1 VRGNDVSGDK
11 SSPVK
16 QAPQQ
21 HPPELIH
28 LVERL
33 QTENA
38 VLRERLNRR
47 RCGACGAIQQWR
59 DGDAGPGTDHGNKQT
74 TGGS

>member
-1 VRGNDVSGDK
+1 MRGNEVSGDK

-38 VLRERLNRR
+38 VLRERLKRR
-47 RCGACGAIQQWR
+47 RCGACGALQQWR
-59 DGDAGPGTDHGNKQT
+59 DGDETAPLRAGA
-74 TGGS
+74 GGSVNE